1 MKAKIQERGN
11 RYLLWQGNAAVVDI
25 DTSGDMCA
33 ADVLEHV
40 AYWLR
45 EEPRNDYRLEILP
58 CASRNRDALL
68 GEECGECGR
77 IRGTHRYDCGGAH
90 G

>member
-1 MKAKIQERGN
+1 MQMAKHAPSAN

-58 CASRNRDALL
+58 SGNS
-68 GEECGECGR
+68 GE
-77 IRGTHRYDCGGAH
+77 
-90 G
+90 